1 MLSSAKQSVL
11 RQTMPGPPLAIIA
24 TMILSSIHYIKALY
38 PFGRKARKMLKIG
51 GACTFALVTTFF
63 SVIAFGALAQGKAMD
78 SSPAPTMGI
87 ASTIK
92 IVAIGAS
99 NTAGWGV
106 GSENAYP
113 AQLQLMLQ
121 TRGYNV
127 QVANAGKSFD
137 TTTGMLRRLD
147 AAVPKGTSMVIVQP
161 GGNDFR
167 FFGSKEQ
174 RAANI
179 VAIADRLRA
188 GNIKVIMFENK
199 IVPSNLYQWDGIHF
213 TTKGHKWIASYLMR
227 PVLASIDTYGIADQ
241 LSSEAPKSLSE

>member
-1 MLSSAKQSVL
+1 
-11 RQTMPGPPLAIIA
+11 
-24 TMILSSIHYIKALY
+24 
-38 PFGRKARKMLKIG
+38 MLKIG

-127 QVANAGKSFD
+127 QVANAGRSFD
-137 TTTGMLRRLD
+137 TTGGMLRRLD
-147 AAVPKGTSMVIVQP
+147 AAVPSGTFLVIVQP
-161 GGNDFR
+161 GGNDLR

-179 VAIADRLRA
+179 ATITQNLVAR
-188 GNIKVIMFENK
+188 NIKVIVLENAV
-199 IVPSNLYQWDGIHF
+199 VPSALYQWDGIHF
-213 TTKGHKWIASYLMR
+213 TTEGHKWVASYLIGR
-227 PVLASIDTYGIADQ
+227 VIALINASEV
-241 LSSEAPKSLSE
+241 SSGRAPASFD

>member
-1 MLSSAKQSVL
+1 
-11 RQTMPGPPLAIIA
+11 
-24 TMILSSIHYIKALY
+24 
-38 PFGRKARKMLKIG
+38 MLKIG
-51 GACTFALVTTFF
+51 GACTFALVTTIF
-63 SVIAFGALAQGKAMD
+63 SVISFGALGQGKAMD
-78 SSPAPTMGI
+78 NSAAPTMGTAPVI
-87 ASTIK
+87 S

-147 AAVPKGTSMVIVQP
+147 AAVPSGTFAVIVQP
-161 GGNDFR
+161 GGNDLR

-174 RAANI
+174 RTENI
-179 VAIADRLRA
+179 ATIKRHLRSR
-188 GNIKVIMFENK
+188 NIKVIVFENEA
-199 IVPSNLYQWDGIHF
+199 VPSEMYQWDRIHF
-213 TTKGHKWIASYLMR
+213 NTQGHKW
-227 PVLASIDTYGIADQ
+227 V
-241 LSSEAPKSLSE
+241 